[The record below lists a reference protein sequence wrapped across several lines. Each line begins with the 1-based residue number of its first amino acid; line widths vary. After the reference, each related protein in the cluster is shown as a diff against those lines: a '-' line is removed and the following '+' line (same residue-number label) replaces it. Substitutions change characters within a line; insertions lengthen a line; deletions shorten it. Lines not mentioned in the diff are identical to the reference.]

1 MRASGRAIGITA
13 VLAVVAA
20 GGHASA
26 AEAAPTSFEGACS
39 FQGTVRFSPPAT
51 NTQQSLTVVYDGPGT
66 CSGRLNGKTVSN
78 APVVAHNSARDVN
91 GSCVRAD
98 TTEPTSGW
106 IRFGN
111 GATVRFSSEFHFV
124 GTNGTFTIHGQR
136 SGSAHGTGSFLTTRT
151 PPTVALECAGS
162 GAPEAPLDISLVT
175 DSPLVSGA
183 GPNRTGRHVRHRRKA
198 RRASSLKGNCE
209 LSGEVRFRPALRNT
223 PGPVRQRVRAPG
235 TCSGRLVDRHGRARR
250 LSNARAVFAEVS
262 HGDSASCGG
271 GTATGHGYLRIRR
284 STIRFSFSETRA
296 GGAALGTARGARSGS
311 ASGVATVSQ
320 SESPATIAAEC
331 AGSGMAHVKVD
342 IRLTT
347 TPRLAG

>member
-1 MRASGRAIGITA
+1 MAAVA
-13 VLAVVAA
+13 VLAA

-26 AEAAPTSFEGACS
+26 AKAAPTSFEGACS
-39 FQGTVRFSPPAT
+39 FQGTVSFSPPAT
-51 NTQQSLTVVYDGPGT
+51 NSQQSLTVVYDAPGT

-78 APVVAHNSARDVN
+78 APVAAHNAAHHVN

-111 GATVRFSSEFHFV
+111 GATVRFSSQFHFV
-124 GTNGTFTIHGQR
+124 GTNGTFMIRGQR
-136 SGSAHGTGSFLTTRT
+136 SGSAHGTGSFLTART
-151 PPTVALECAGS
+151 PPTVALQCAGS
-162 GAPEAPLDISLVT
+162 GAPEAPLDVSLVT

-183 GPNRTGRHVRHRRKA
+183 GPHRATRHPRHHRKA
-198 RRASSLKGNCE
+198 RASSFRGNCE
-209 LSGEVRFRPALRNT
+209 LQGEVRFKPALRNS

-250 LSNARAVFAEVS
+250 LSDARAVFAEAS

-271 GTATGHGYLRIRR
+271 GTATGKGYLRIRR

-331 AGSGMAHVKVD
+331 AGPGMARVKVD

-347 TPRLAG
+347 TPRLSG

>member
-1 MRASGRAIGITA
+1 MAA
-13 VLAVVAA
+13 LAVVAA
-20 GGHASA
+20 GGHTSA
-26 AEAAPTSFEGACS
+26 AEGAPTSFEGACS

-51 NTQQSLTVVYDGPGT
+51 NSQQSLRVVYDGPGT
-66 CSGRLNGKTVSN
+66 CSGRLNGKSVSN
-78 APVVAHNSARDVN
+78 APVVAHNAARDVN

-106 IRFGN
+106 IRFGS
-111 GATVRFSSEFHFV
+111 GATVRFSSQFHFV

-175 DSPLVSGA
+175 DSPLLSGG
-183 GPNRTGRHVRHRRKA
+183 GPHRATRHPRHHRKA
-198 RRASSLKGNCE
+198 RASSFRGNCE
-209 LSGEVRFRPALRNT
+209 LQGEVRFKPALRNS

-250 LSNARAVFAEVS
+250 LSDARAVFAEAS

-271 GTATGHGYLRIRR
+271 GTATGKGYLRIRR

-296 GGAALGTARGARSGS
+296 GGAALGTAQGARSGS

-331 AGSGMAHVKVD
+331 AGPGMAHVKVD

-347 TPRLAG
+347 TPRLSG